1 MNNLYIRIVD
11 GVAVDHPI
19 LEENLVFSFPGID
32 LDQLPANF
40 ARFQK
45 TPRPNHGIYELSE
58 YSYAA
63 NADGVYTEVWT
74 VRPMTSQEKTQQ
86 QDLVKSNFK
95 QLGGPASWIFDEE
108 KCLMVA
114 PVPRPDSIPPTFSS
128 LGIIYTWD
136 EATVSWA
143 AIEVP
148 MLQPPLVLP
157 DTPQ

>member
-1 MNNLYIRIVD
+1 MNNLYIKIVD
-11 GVAVDHPI
+11 GIAVDYPI
-19 LEENLVFSFPGID
+19 LGENLVSLFPAID
-32 LDQLPANF
+32 LDQLPSNF

-63 NADGVYTEVWT
+63 NSQGVYTEVWT
-74 VRPMTSQEKTQQ
+74 VRPMTNHEKTQQ

-95 QLGGPASWIFDEE
+95 QLNGPSSWIFDEE

-114 PVPRPDSIPPTFSS
+114 PVPRPDAVAPTVSS
-128 LGIIYTWD
+128 LGTIYTWN

-143 AIEVP
+143 ATEVP
-148 MLQPPLVLP
+148 MLEPALRP